1 MGTEEKKKPVRQ
13 SKPNQRNSE
22 SQHSRNSHQGAKS
35 NRSSSGG
42 SGKHSQ
48 HKHHRHRSDNKKI
61 SIPGKI
67 LAVVELAVSAIF
79 YGFLWNTG
87 MVPGKYLAVLG
98 IFLLVLFGVCFGLE
112 FTKKK
117 FCLVIGIVFSIGL
130 SLLFGMGAYYVSQMN
145 SAMEQVG
152 GATYKTDNMVVVVKK
167 DDEAETLLDA
177 KEYKFGYQTTA
188 DQNNTNLM
196 VQKINTVLGNEP
208 SMTEYETMEELANAL
223 LDGEI
228 DAAIYNE
235 AFNAMVA
242 DSIQDYESKIRI
254 LYQYGIDTELEEAE
268 KKNVREPFSVY
279 ISGIDVYGPI
289 TTNSRSDV
297 NIIMTV
303 NPETKQILLATTPR
317 DYYVEIPGISGGQK
331 DKLTHAGI
339 YGVDKSMDTLEALY
353 GIEINYYARVNFSSL
368 IKIIDVLGGVDV
380 NSEYAFSAGG
390 YSYKQ
395 GVNHLNGQQAL
406 AFSRER
412 HSFAS
417 GDNQRGKNQ
426 EAVITAILQKA
437 MSPAILTN
445 ANSLIASVSDS
456 LETNMTK
463 DEMSDLIRMQLDDG
477 SAWNI
482 VSVNAVG
489 TGDSQACFSSG
500 RQLLYVMQP
509 NMVSVSEIST
519 KMNQVIN
526 GETVTE

>member
-1 MGTEEKKKPVRQ
+1 MKMKEKRQ
-13 SKPNQRNSE
+13 LLHNSG
-22 SQHSRNSHQGAKS
+22 SSHRRHHIHHFD
-35 NRSSSGG
+35 N
-42 SGKHSQ
+42 GKLSMT
-48 HKHHRHRSDNKKI
+48 
-61 SIPGKI
+61 GKVLEVI
-67 LAVVELAVSAIF
+67 ELAVSAIF

-87 MVPGKYLAVLG
+87 MVPGKYLGIIG
-98 IFLLVLFGVCFGLE
+98 IFLLLLFGICFGLQ

-117 FCLVIGIVFSIGL
+117 SCLVIGIILSIGL
-130 SLLFGMGAYYVSQMN
+130 SLMLGMGAYYVQQMD

-167 DDEAETLLDA
+167 EDKAETLLDA
-177 KEYKFGYQTTA
+177 EKYTFGYQTSV

-196 VQKINTVLGNEP
+196 VDKVKKNLGNEP
-208 SMTEYETMEELANAL
+208 QMKKYETIEELAKAL

-235 AFNAMVA
+235 AFNSIIG
-242 DSIQDYESKIRI
+242 DSIEDYESKVRI
-254 LYQYGIDTELEEAE
+254 LYQYGIDTELEEA
-268 KKNVREPFSVY
+268 KDKTVNKPFSVY
-279 ISGIDVYGPI
+279 MSGIDVYGPI

-303 NPETKQILLATTPR
+303 NPKTKQILLSTTPR

-353 GIEINYYARVNFSSL
+353 GIQIDYYARVNFTSL

-380 NSEYAFSAGG
+380 NSEYAFTAGG
-390 YSYKQ
+390 YSFKE
-395 GVNHLNGQQAL
+395 GVNHLNGKEAL

-426 EAVITAILQKA
+426 EAVITAILNKA

-445 ANSLIASVSDS
+445 ANSLISSVSDS

-463 DEMSDLIRMQLDDG
+463 DEMSELIRMQLNDG

-489 TGDSQACFSSG
+489 TGDTQACFSSG
-500 RQLLYVMQP
+500 KQLLYVMQP
-509 NMVSVSEIST
+509 DMESVSEIST

-526 GETVTE
+526 GETVKE

>member
-1 MGTEEKKKPVRQ
+1 MGTEEQKKPVRQ
-13 SKPNQRNSE
+13 RKPNQRNSE
-22 SQHSRNSHQGAKS
+22 SQHNQNSHNSAKNYHS
-35 NRSSSGG
+35 NSGRSG
-42 SGKHSQ
+42 HHNQ
-48 HKHHRHRSDNKKI
+48 HRHHKHRSNNKKL
-61 SIPGKI
+61 SLSGKI
-67 LAVVELAVSAIF
+67 LAVIELAVSAIF

-87 MVPGKYLAVLG
+87 MVPGKYLGLIG
-98 IFLLVLFGVCFGLE
+98 IFLLVLLGVCFGLQ

-117 FCLVIGIVFSIGL
+117 FCMIIGIVISIGL
-130 SLLFGMGAYYVSQMN
+130 SLLFGMGAYYVTQMN

-167 DDEAETLLDA
+167 DDRAETLLDA

-196 VQKINTVLGNEP
+196 VEKVNTVLGNEP
-208 SMTEYETMEELANAL
+208 AMTEYETMEELANAL

-235 AFNAMVA
+235 AFNAMIA
-242 DSIQDYESKIRI
+242 DAVEDYESKIRI
-254 LYQYGIDTELEEAE
+254 LYQYGIDTELEAVEE
-268 KKNVREPFSVY
+268 KNVREPFSVY

-303 NPETKQILLATTPR
+303 NPETKQILLSTTPR

-339 YGVDKSMDTLEALY
+339 YGVDKSMETLEALY
-353 GIEINYYARVNFSSL
+353 GIDINYYARVNFSSL

-380 NSEYAFSAGG
+380 NSEYAFSVDG
-390 YSYKQ
+390 YSFKQ
-395 GVNHLNGQQAL
+395 GVNHMNGQQAL
-406 AFSRER
+406 SFSRER
-412 HSFAS
+412 YSFSS

-456 LETNMTK
+456 FETNMTK
-463 DEMSDLIRMQLDDG
+463 DEMSDLIRMQLEDS

-489 TGDSQACFSSG
+489 TGDKQACFSSG

-526 GETVTE
+526 GETVAE

>member
-1 MGTEEKKKPVRQ
+1 
-13 SKPNQRNSE
+13 
-22 SQHSRNSHQGAKS
+22 
-35 NRSSSGG
+35 
-42 SGKHSQ
+42 
-48 HKHHRHRSDNKKI
+48 
-61 SIPGKI
+61 
-67 LAVVELAVSAIF
+67 
-79 YGFLWNTG
+79 
-87 MVPGKYLAVLG
+87 
-98 IFLLVLFGVCFGLE
+98 
-112 FTKKK
+112 
-117 FCLVIGIVFSIGL
+117 
-130 SLLFGMGAYYVSQMN
+130 
-145 SAMEQVG
+145 
-152 GATYKTDNMVVVVKK
+152 
-167 DDEAETLLDA
+167 
-177 KEYKFGYQTTA
+177 
-188 DQNNTNLM
+188 
-196 VQKINTVLGNEP
+196 
-208 SMTEYETMEELANAL
+208 
-223 LDGEI
+223 
-228 DAAIYNE
+228 
-235 AFNAMVA
+235 
-242 DSIQDYESKIRI
+242 
-254 LYQYGIDTELEEAE
+254 
-268 KKNVREPFSVY
+268 
-279 ISGIDVYGPI
+279 
-289 TTNSRSDV
+289 
-297 NIIMTV
+297 MTV

-463 DEMSDLIRMQLDDG
+463 DEISDLIRMQLDDG

>member
-1 MGTEEKKKPVRQ
+1 
-13 SKPNQRNSE
+13 
-22 SQHSRNSHQGAKS
+22 
-35 NRSSSGG
+35 
-42 SGKHSQ
+42 
-48 HKHHRHRSDNKKI
+48 
-61 SIPGKI
+61 
-67 LAVVELAVSAIF
+67 
-79 YGFLWNTG
+79 
-87 MVPGKYLAVLG
+87 
-98 IFLLVLFGVCFGLE
+98 
-112 FTKKK
+112 
-117 FCLVIGIVFSIGL
+117 
-130 SLLFGMGAYYVSQMN
+130 
-145 SAMEQVG
+145 
-152 GATYKTDNMVVVVKK
+152 
-167 DDEAETLLDA
+167 
-177 KEYKFGYQTTA
+177 
-188 DQNNTNLM
+188 
-196 VQKINTVLGNEP
+196 
-208 SMTEYETMEELANAL
+208 MEELAKAL

-228 DAAIYNE
+228 EAAIYNE

-268 KKNVREPFSVY
+268 KKSVREPFSVY

-463 DEMSDLIRMQLDDG
+463 DEISDLIRMQLDDG

>member
-1 MGTEEKKKPVRQ
+1 M
-13 SKPNQRNSE
+13 
-22 SQHSRNSHQGAKS
+22 
-35 NRSSSGG
+35 
-42 SGKHSQ
+42 
-48 HKHHRHRSDNKKI
+48 
-61 SIPGKI
+61 
-67 LAVVELAVSAIF
+67 L
-79 YGFLWNTG
+79 
-87 MVPGKYLAVLG
+87 
-98 IFLLVLFGVCFGLE
+98 
-112 FTKKK
+112 
-117 FCLVIGIVFSIGL
+117 
-130 SLLFGMGAYYVSQMN
+130 GMGAYYVQQMD

-167 DDEAETLLDA
+167 EDKAETLLDA
-177 KEYKFGYQTTA
+177 EKYTFGYQTSV

-196 VQKINTVLGNEP
+196 VDKVKKNLGNEP
-208 SMTEYETMEELANAL
+208 QMKKYETIEELAKAL

-235 AFNAMVA
+235 AFNSIIG
-242 DSIQDYESKIRI
+242 DSIEDYESKVRI
-254 LYQYGIDTELEEAE
+254 LYQYGIDTELEEA
-268 KKNVREPFSVY
+268 KDKTVNKPFSVY
-279 ISGIDVYGPI
+279 MSGIDVYGPI

-303 NPETKQILLATTPR
+303 NPKTKQILLSTTPR

-353 GIEINYYARVNFSSL
+353 GIQIDYYARVNFTSL

-380 NSEYAFSAGG
+380 NSEYAFTAGG
-390 YSYKQ
+390 YSFKE
-395 GVNHLNGQQAL
+395 GVNHLNGKEAL

-426 EAVITAILQKA
+426 EAVITAILNKA

-445 ANSLIASVSDS
+445 ANSLISSVSDS

-463 DEMSDLIRMQLDDG
+463 DEMSELIRMQLNDG

-489 TGDSQACFSSG
+489 TGDTQACFSSG
-500 RQLLYVMQP
+500 KQLLYVMQP
-509 NMVSVSEIST
+509 DMESVSEIST

-526 GETVTE
+526 GETVKE

>member
-1 MGTEEKKKPVRQ
+1 MKTKEKKQPLY
-13 SKPNQRNSE
+13 
-22 SQHSRNSHQGAKS
+22 KS
-35 NRSSSGG
+35 G
-42 SGKHSQ
+42 SN
-48 HKHHRHRSDNKKI
+48 HHRHHGHHSKNKKL
-61 SIPGKI
+61 SMAGKM
-67 LAVVELAVSAIF
+67 LAVIELAVSAIF

-87 MVPGKYLAVLG
+87 MVPGKYLIVIG
-98 IFLLVLFGVCFGLE
+98 IFLLLLFGICFGLE
-112 FTKKK
+112 FTRKKS
-117 FCLVIGIVFSIGL
+117 CLIIGIILSIGL
-130 SLLFGMGAYYVSQMN
+130 SFMFGMGAYYVQQMD
-145 SAMEQVG
+145 SAMKQVG

-167 DDEAETLLDA
+167 EDKAETLLDA
-177 KEYKFGYQTTA
+177 KEYTFGYQTTV

-196 VQKINTVLGNEP
+196 VDKVKKNLGNEP
-208 SMTEYETMEELANAL
+208 EMKKYETIEELAKAL

-235 AFNAMVA
+235 AFNAMIG
-242 DSIQDYESKIRI
+242 DSLEDYESKIRI
-254 LYQYGIDTELEEAE
+254 LYQYGIDTELKEEKDKAVN
-268 KKNVREPFSVY
+268 KPFHVY

-303 NPETKQILLATTPR
+303 NPETKQILLSTTPR

-339 YGVDKSMDTLEALY
+339 YGVDKSMDTLEDLY
-353 GIEINYYARVNFSSL
+353 DIEIDYYARVNFSSL

-380 NSEYAFSAGG
+380 DSEYAFSTGG
-390 YSYKQ
+390 YSFEK
-395 GVNHLNGQQAL
+395 GINHLNGEEAL

-412 HSFAS
+412 YSFSA
-417 GDNQRGKNQ
+417 GDNQRGRNQ
-426 EAVITAILQKA
+426 EAVITAILNKA

-445 ANSLIASVSDS
+445 ANALIASVSDS

-463 DEMSDLIRMQLDDG
+463 DEMSELIRMQLDDG
-477 SAWNI
+477 STWNI

-519 KMNQVIN
+519 KMHQVMN
-526 GETVTE
+526 GDTIVE

>member
-1 MGTEEKKKPVRQ
+1 MKTKEKQQ
-13 SKPNQRNSE
+13 SHYNN
-22 SQHSRNSHQGAKS
+22 GS
-35 NRSSSGG
+35 N
-42 SGKHSQ
+42 
-48 HKHHRHRSDNKKI
+48 HHRHHRHHSDNRTL
-61 SIPGKI
+61 SMVGKI
-67 LAVVELAVSAIF
+67 LAVIELAISAIF

-87 MVPGKYLAVLG
+87 MVPGKYLIIVG
-98 IFLLVLFGVCFGLE
+98 IFLLLLFGICFGLE
-112 FTKKK
+112 FTRKKS
-117 FCLVIGIVFSIGL
+117 CLIIGIILSIGL
-130 SLLFGMGAYYVSQMN
+130 SLMLGMGAYYVQQMD
-145 SAMEQVG
+145 SAMKLVG
-152 GATYKTDNMVVVVKK
+152 GATYKTDNMVVIVKREDK
-167 DDEAETLLDA
+167 AETLLDA
-177 KEYKFGYQTTA
+177 KEYTFGYQTSV
-188 DQNNTNLM
+188 DQKNTNLM
-196 VQKINTVLGNEP
+196 VDKVKKNLGDNP
-208 SMTEYETMEELANAL
+208 KMKQYETTEELAKAL
-223 LDGEI
+223 LDGQI

-235 AFNAMVA
+235 AFNAMIG
-242 DSIQDYESKIRI
+242 DSVEDYESKIRI
-254 LYQYGIDTELEEAE
+254 LYQYGIDTELEEE
-268 KKNVREPFSVY
+268 KDKAVNKPFNVY

-303 NPETKQILLATTPR
+303 NPETKQILLSTTPR

-353 GIEINYYARVNFSSL
+353 DIEIDYYARVNFSSL

-380 NSEYAFSAGG
+380 DSEYAFEAGG
-390 YSYKQ
+390 YSFKE
-395 GVNHLNGQQAL
+395 GMNHLNGEKAL

-412 HSFAS
+412 YSFSA
-417 GDNQRGKNQ
+417 GDNQRGRNQ
-426 EAVITAILQKA
+426 EAVITAILKKA
-437 MSPAILTN
+437 MSPAILAN

-463 DEMSDLIRMQLDDG
+463 DEMSELIRMQLDDG

-519 KMNQVIN
+519 KMHQVMN
-526 GETVTE
+526 GDTVLE